1 MSGEIGEIDVIVK
14 ELTSCA
20 VNVDYNS
27 EGRFVF
33 DKLNVESC
41 LTLFVFFSVLKSKIL
56 TAATT
61 LE

>member
-1 MSGEIGEIDVIVK
+1 MIVK